1 MIDVLVLDEADRM
14 VADGHFKEMRD
25 ILAHIYTK
33 RVEVKASRKTK
44 KAGEDEGVK
53 PKKSKI
59 FEEAINEKEFTI
71 GNTVTKKGV
80 DIDMSNIKDLYDEG
94 EMLEDIGDELVLSD
108 EEDEEGEGKKKKTK
122 KKRLDKQLFDK
133 LQEEEF
139 QKDYLKLGGIQHII
153 CSATLT
159 IDNKGRVTPR

>member
-1 MIDVLVLDEADRM
+1 MSEHANDYLLTNLPMIDVLVLDEADRM

-44 KAGEDEGVK
+44 KTGEDEAVK
-53 PKKSKI
+53 LKERKI

-80 DIDMSNIKDLYDEG
+80 DIDMSNIKDLYDEDG
-94 EMLEDIGDELVLSD
+94 MLEGMEEEFVLSA
-108 EEDEEGEGKKKKTK
+108 EEDEDGEGKKKKTK
-122 KKRLDKQLFDK
+122 KKRLDK
-133 LQEEEF
+133 
-139 QKDYLKLGGIQHII
+139 
-153 CSATLT
+153 
-159 IDNKGRVTPR
+159 

>member
-1 MIDVLVLDEADRM
+1 MSEHANEYLLKNLPMIDVLVLDEADRM

-133 LQEEEF
+133 L
-139 QKDYLKLGGIQHII
+139 
-153 CSATLT
+153 
-159 IDNKGRVTPR
+159 

>member
-1 MIDVLVLDEADRM
+1 MRLLSYKPTIIVATPGRVWELMSEHANDYLLTNLPMIDVLVLDEADRM

-44 KAGEDEGVK
+44 KTGEDEAVK
-53 PKKSKI
+53 PKERKI

-80 DIDMSNIKDLYDEG
+80 DIDLSNVKDLYDEG
-94 EMLEDIGDELVLSD
+94 GMLEGNEEEFVLSA

-122 KKRLDKQLFDK
+122 KKRLDK
-133 LQEEEF
+133 
-139 QKDYLKLGGIQHII
+139 
-153 CSATLT
+153 
-159 IDNKGRVTPR
+159 

>member
-44 KAGEDEGVK
+44 KTGEDKGVK
-53 PKKSKI
+53 PKEVKI

-94 EMLEDIGDELVLSD
+94 GMLEDIGEELVLSA
-108 EEDEEGEGKKKKTK
+108 EEDEDGEGKKKKSK
-122 KKRLDKQLFDK
+122 KKRLDKQLVDK
-133 LQEEEF
+133 L
-139 QKDYLKLGGIQHII
+139 
-153 CSATLT
+153 
-159 IDNKGRVTPR
+159 

>member
-1 MIDVLVLDEADRM
+1 
-14 VADGHFKEMRD
+14 
-25 ILAHIYTK
+25 
-33 RVEVKASRKTK
+33 
-44 KAGEDEGVK
+44 
-53 PKKSKI
+53 
-59 FEEAINEKEFTI
+59 
-71 GNTVTKKGV
+71 
-80 DIDMSNIKDLYDEG
+80 MSNIKDLYDEG
-94 EMLEDIGDELVLSD
+94 GMLEDIGEELVLSA

-122 KKRLDKQLFDK
+122 KKRLDKQLVDK